1 MVVVADSQDREDAA
15 LTTAIAVVL
24 VVLAIA
30 SEARSQGSLS
40 ADHPL
45 RLAGEE
51 LLRSLEWPPSLEAS
65 EAGQLDEGFLNCL
78 TSGRIGLRP
87 IIRFAAAESEKS
99 AESKPPA
106 FALVARAEGRTFVA
120 VTRAG
125 AQGGPGDDV
134 LLQRLLVSDLLKG
147 RQFSLTVYK
156 DHAFD
161 ENTFR
166 FLGVGARLMVRPTL
180 DLFGWRLSWQVFAS
194 YHPDYGGTGYIT
206 VSGGRSAASRETTE
220 SME

>member
-1 MVVVADSQDREDAA
+1 MVVVADSRDREDAA
-15 LTTAIAVVL
+15 LTTAITVVL

-65 EAGQLDEGFLNCL
+65 EADQLDEGVLNYL
-78 TSGRIGLRP
+78 TSSRIGLRP
-87 IIRFAAAESEKS
+87 VIRLAAAEPVMG

-106 FALVARAEGRTFVA
+106 FAFVARAEGRTFVA

-125 AQGGPGDDV
+125 AKAGPGDDV

-194 YHPDYGGTGYIT
+194 YHPDYGGTGYVT
-206 VSGGRSAASRETTE
+206 VSGGRLVAPRETTE

>member
-1 MVVVADSQDREDAA
+1 MADSQDREDAA
-15 LTTAIAVVL
+15 LTTAITVVL

-30 SEARSQGSLS
+30 SQARAQGSLS

-45 RLAGEE
+45 QVTGAE
-51 LLRSLEWPPSLEAS
+51 LLRSLEWPPSLETS
-65 EAGQLDEGFLNCL
+65 EAGQLNEGVFNYL

-87 IIRFAAAESEKS
+87 VIRLVPAESEKG
-99 AESKPPA
+99 AGSKPPA
-106 FALVARAEGRTFVA
+106 FAFVARAEGRTFVA
-120 VTRAG
+120 VTRPGAKAG
-125 AQGGPGDDV
+125 PWDNV

-156 DHAFD
+156 DHAFG

-166 FLGVGARLMVRPTL
+166 FLGVGARLMVRPAL

-194 YHPDYGGTGYIT
+194 YHPDYGGTGYVT
-206 VSGGRSAASRETTE
+206 VSGSRSVPPRETTE

>member
-1 MVVVADSQDREDAA
+1 M
-15 LTTAIAVVL
+15 
-24 VVLAIA
+24 
-30 SEARSQGSLS
+30 
-40 ADHPL
+40 
-45 RLAGEE
+45 
-51 LLRSLEWPPSLEAS
+51 
-65 EAGQLDEGFLNCL
+65 
-78 TSGRIGLRP
+78 
-87 IIRFAAAESEKS
+87 
-99 AESKPPA
+99 
-106 FALVARAEGRTFVA
+106 
-120 VTRAG
+120 TRAG
-125 AQGGPGDDV
+125 AQAGPWDSV

-194 YHPDYGGTGYIT
+194 YHPDYGGTGYVT
-206 VSGGRSAASRETTE
+206 VSAGRSAASRETTE